1 MPVSAHVVVVLVVVI
16 AVMVCGEGGGE
27 ERVRKFV
34 YFARVRGGK
43 ATFFF
48 VPVFCGGRSSTI
60 YPC

>member
-27 ERVRKFV
+27 ERFRKFV

-43 ATFFF
+43 ASFFF
-48 VPVFCGGRSSTI
+48 FRIS
-60 YPC
+60 